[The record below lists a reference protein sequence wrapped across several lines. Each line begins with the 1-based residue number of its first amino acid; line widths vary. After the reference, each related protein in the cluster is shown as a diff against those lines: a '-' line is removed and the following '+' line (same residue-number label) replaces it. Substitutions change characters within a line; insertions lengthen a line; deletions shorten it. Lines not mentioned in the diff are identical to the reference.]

1 MRHLPTAA
9 HLIDSPSVRPLP
21 VYLATADNAASHHIT
36 IDDYHHTAPNLDHD
50 NKIHYEAVD
59 RVRPHDDTDN

>member
-9 HLIDSPSVRPLP
+9 HLFDSPSVGVLP
-21 VYLATADNAASHHIT
+21 VHLTT
-36 IDDYHHTAPNLDHD
+36 DDHTAPRHIDDHHHAAPNIDHD